1 MKRDKITTEATN
13 LLILLRDTIGHT
25 DELDHLTT
33 KCTNTVKGMYSRDLA
48 IKLKKLQTHTNLLTT
63 ATNTDGICNSLQT
76 VIDYSEKITIKEK
89 EVLAKG
95 GSFALKPVLKT
106 IDITTTIEK
115 ACIQLR
121 MLNNKKKSTST
132 AKKNTNDDPQFVNNP
147 FTNPPFEIPRI
158 IAK

>member
-1 MKRDKITTEATN
+1 M
-13 LLILLRDTIGHT
+13 
-25 DELDHLTT
+25 
-33 KCTNTVKGMYSRDLA
+33 A

-63 ATNTDGICNSLQT
+63 ATNTDGTCNSLQT
-76 VIDYSEKITIKEK
+76 VIDYSEKLTIKEK

-95 GSFALKPVLKT
+95 GSFALKPVVKT

-132 AKKNTNDDPQFVNNP
+132 AKTNTNDDPQVVNNP
-147 FTNPPFEIPRI
+147 FTNPPFEMPRI
-158 IAK
+158 IPKKEDINFENELSHLKHLTLEFFNKAHN